1 MAQQQKPA
9 TPEERAA
16 LVQRLGAHAPQAMRE
31 RKQWLLWQTEWNE
44 DRGAWVKAPYYL
56 TGSKRFGKL
65 GGEEDRARL
74 ATLDDALQRFASA
87 KQFTGIGF
95 AFLEGDGLIGID
107 LDDTVEGDSG
117 ELRAHHAQIIEA
129 CPSFTEW
136 SPSGKGV
143 HIIVQG
149 PVVDSFKH
157 DGIGVEVYCGGRYFC
172 CTGAV
177 WESQPREV
185 QPIKSFALSFLQQM
199 VQAAK
204 DADKAARRAEAPPP
218 AAAAAAR
225 PAAAG
230 QPFGR
235 GTDNFRRVNDAA
247 QQRLAAWVPR
257 LFPAAREFQG
267 GYRVTSKA
275 LGRDLEED
283 LQLLPAGIMDFGE
296 EQGMSPIDVVL
307 KWLPGMSTPK
317 DALHWLA
324 EQIGEQLDPPQRRRA
339 AESPAPAA
347 KEEAANETAAA
358 PDAPAV
364 EDAPAEADAADNV
377 VPIGK
382 AKRARAPQVG
392 EGEAAPAKRAAKKR
406 PQGFWDLVEHLCQR
420 FVLIYSTDQAWDNLE
435 LMLVRIPAMRLAFGK
450 DPVNFWLARSAPER
464 KMIRP
469 VDLVFEPGQ
478 SPPPPAVNMFA
489 GLALEP
495 VKCEDA
501 DVQPMLALLRH
512 LCSESVLTERG
523 ASSEGEAG
531 AGDDVDAVMHWVLCW
546 MALPLQQIGTKMATA
561 CVFHGAQGTGKNLFW
576 DVWRDLFGVYGIT
589 VGQTELEDKFNGWIS
604 RKLAIVGDEVV
615 SRQEMYHNKNRLK
628 MVVTQQDKFPIRGM
642 QQETRWESN
651 HANVVFLSNE
661 SQPLALEERDRR
673 YMVIYTPLEAPAG
686 LYEAAKQ
693 FKANNG
699 AAKWLH
705 YLQSYRLDG
714 FAPHTK
720 PLMTRA
726 KEELVR
732 AGWKPS
738 VVFAHEWLE
747 GMLDLPVR
755 VCSNEQLYR
764 AFRRWADNTGAKWPP
779 DQGLFTSEVQ
789 RWARESVQRSL
800 GGAYEE
806 PRLTNKAFALPA
818 SPGRHRRTVR
828 CWLPRSTGAPE
839 GVSGG
844 QWAADSVDEFEDH
857 LVAFCRPRGASTTGD
872 EK

>member
-1 MAQQQKPA
+1 MQHQPKTAAPD
-9 TPEERAA
+9 ERAA
-16 LVQRLGAHAPQAMRE
+16 LVQRLRANAPQAMRE
-31 RKQWLLWQTEWNE
+31 RKQWLLWQTEWNT

-56 TGSKRFGKL
+56 TGSKRFGEL
-65 GGEEDRARL
+65 GGDEDRARL
-74 ATLDDALQRFASA
+74 ATLEDALQRFATA
-87 KQFTGIGF
+87 KQFTGVGF

-107 LDDTVEGDSG
+107 LDDTVQAESG
-117 ELRAHHAQIIEA
+117 ELRQHHAEIIEA
-129 CPSFTEW
+129 CPSYTEW

-149 PVVDSFKH
+149 PVTDSFKH

-172 CTGAV
+172 CTGAA

-185 QPIKSFALSFLQQM
+185 QPIKAFALSFLQQM

-204 DADKAARRAEAPPP
+204 DADKAARRAEAPAP
-218 AAAAAAR
+218 AAATAAPAAR
-225 PAAAG
+225 QQPAG
-230 QPFGR
+230 HQ
-235 GTDNFRRVNDAA
+235 TDNFRRVNDAA
-247 QQRLAAWVPR
+247 HQRLGAWVPR
-257 LFPAAREFQG
+257 LFPEAREFQG

-275 LGRDLEED
+275 LGRQLEED

-307 KWLPGMSTPK
+307 KWLPGMSTPR

-324 EQIGEQLDPPQRRRA
+324 DQIGEQLAAPQRRQAPAGAVEETRA
-339 AESPAPAA
+339 AHSEPAEEQVPSDAA
-347 KEEAANETAAA
+347 
-358 PDAPAV
+358 
-364 EDAPAEADAADNV
+364 EDAPAGDDDAADNV

-382 AKRARAPQVG
+382 AKRPRAPKKG
-392 EGEAAPAKRAAKKR
+392 EGDAPPAKRAAKKL
-406 PQGFWDLVEHLCQR
+406 PQNVWDLVDHMCQR
-420 FVLIYSTDQAWDNLE
+420 FVLIYSTDEAWDCLE

-450 DPVNFWLARSAPER
+450 TPVNLWLERSAPQR

-478 SPPPPAVNMFA
+478 SPEPPAVNMFA

-495 VKCEDA
+495 MKCEDA
-501 DVQPMLALLRH
+501 EVQPMLALLRH
-512 LCSESVLTERG
+512 LCSESVLSARG
-523 ASSEGEAG
+523 AAAEGEGG

-546 MALPLQQIGTKMATA
+546 MALPLQQIGAKMATA

-642 QQETRWESN
+642 QKETRWESN

-686 LYEAAKQ
+686 LYEAAKE
-693 FKANNG
+693 FKAAGG
-699 AAKWLH
+699 AAKWLY

-714 FAPHTK
+714 FTPHTK

-726 KEELVR
+726 KEDLVR

-738 VVFAHEWLE
+738 VLFAHEWLE
-747 GMLDLPVR
+747 GLLDLPLR

-779 DQGLFTSEVQ
+779 DQGAFTSEVH
-789 RWARESVQRSL
+789 RWAREGVQRIN

-806 PRLTNKAFALPA
+806 PRLTNKSFALPA
-818 SPGRHRRTVR
+818 LPGRNRKTVR
-828 CWLPRSTGAPE
+828 CWLQRGTGAPE

-844 QWAADSVDEFEDH
+844 QWAADSVDEFEEH
-857 LVAFCRPRGASTTGD
+857 LQAFCRSRGAPSTGD